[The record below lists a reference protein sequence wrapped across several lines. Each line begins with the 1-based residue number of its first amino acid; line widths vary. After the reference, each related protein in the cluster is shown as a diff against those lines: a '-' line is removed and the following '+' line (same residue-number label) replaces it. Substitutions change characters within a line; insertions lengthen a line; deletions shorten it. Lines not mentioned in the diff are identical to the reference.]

1 MTNEV
6 IAAQVAD
13 SMVGAANS
21 MYPTIYDAIMAA
33 FVMKDKQQ
41 TLLCNE
47 CIYNYH
53 ETIQEILNNL
63 FNIDCG
69 KEN

>member
-1 MTNEV
+1 MTNKE
-6 IAAQVAD
+6 IAAKVAD

-21 MYPTIYDAIMAA
+21 MYPTIYDAIIEALR
-33 FVMKDKQQ
+33 MKDKQQ

-47 CIYNYH
+47 CIENYH
-53 ETIQEILNNL
+53 KMIQKISSNL

-69 KEN
+69 KEE

>member
-21 MYPTIYDAIMAA
+21 MFPTIYDAIIAA
-33 FVMKDKQQ
+33 LVMKDKQI
-41 TLLCNE
+41 L
-47 CIYNYH
+47 
-53 ETIQEILNNL
+53 TICENCEDNL
-63 FNIDCG
+63 IKMG
-69 KEN
+69 KRCPRRSMSNDYCWEK

>member
-21 MYPTIYDAIMAA
+21 MFPTVYDAIMAA
-33 FVMKDKQQ
+33 LVMKDKQQ

-47 CIYNYH
+47 CIDNYH
-53 ETIQEILNNL
+53 KMIQKISSNL